1 MIATQTHTTDIEC
14 PVCHQTTTIKSVA
27 QCHEYARYRNDP
39 RFALPVQSQEKHFL
53 IIPITLSVI
62 IETVTL
68 VAVLVACAANTFGFV
83 QYLLA
88 VVGICIPLLW
98 SAYAFRRMTQAEK
111 STTARLAWDEE
122 LATWNELQYC
132 SADDL
137 VFSPTQLKEETPEIP
152 LTIVALPSRKEEFAP
167 KTAVLAH
174 VA

>member
-1 MIATQTHTTDIEC
+1 MIATQTRTPAIEC

-27 QCHEYARYRNDP
+27 HCHEYARYRNDP
-39 RFALPVQSQEKHFL
+39 RFALPVQPQEKHFL
-53 IIPITLSVI
+53 IIPITISTI
-62 IETVTL
+62 IETLTL
-68 VAVLVACAANTFGFV
+68 FAVMVACATNTFSFA

-88 VVGICIPLLW
+88 LVGICIPLLW
-98 SAYAFRRMTQAEK
+98 SAYAFRRMVQAER
-111 STTARLAWDEE
+111 STVARLAWDEA

-137 VFSPTQLKEETPEIP
+137 VFSPTQSKEATLEVP
-152 LTIVALPSRKEEFAP
+152 LTIITLPSGKEDFVP